1 MPALRGWESPDRG
14 VLFVISGPSGVGK
27 STLVKAAMADI
38 PGLEFS
44 VSATTR
50 DPRAGEKNG
59 IDYHFLS
66 RAEFDAALAD
76 NAFLEHATVYD
87 RSYGTLAAQVDHA
100 LSAGR
105 SVVLDIDVQGARQVK
120 SRRADAVLVMVVPP
134 DIDALET
141 RLRSRATDSDEVVSR
156 RMAQV
161 RSQLDAVGEYDY
173 VVVNDDLDSA
183 HRVFQGVLLAELSR
197 LGRRGTVAER
207 IRRACQSFDR

>member
-1 MPALRGWESPDRG
+1 MAALRGWEAPDRG

-50 DPRAGEKNG
+50 DARNGEVDG
-59 IDYHFLS
+59 VDYHFMT
-66 RAEFDAALAD
+66 RAEFDAKLGQH
-76 NAFLEHATVYD
+76 AFLEHATVYD
-87 RSYGTLAAQVDHA
+87 RSYGTLADPVDQA
-100 LSAGR
+100 LHQGR
-105 SVVLDIDVQGARQVK
+105 SVVLDIDVQGARQVR

-141 RLRSRATDSDEVVSR
+141 RLRVRATDSDEVVAR

-161 RSQLDAVGEYDY
+161 RDQLDAVGEYDY

-197 LGRRGTVAER
+197 LSRRGTVAER